1 MIKCNVTACGI
12 IVSSA
17 VEKQNKEGGK
27 FLAFTII
34 VPIEG
39 KDKSVKELHIGVAL
53 KVTRP
58 QLATIRQGVVSLFM
72 EISLSRRWKRIFI
85 SISVRKEP
93 LSRTT
98 PLSQTVWK
106 ELWSLKARSET
117 RVLKP

>member
-39 KDKSVKELHIGVAL
+39 KDKYSFLL
-53 KVTRP
+53 
-58 QLATIRQGVVSLFM
+58 L
-72 EISLSRRWKRIFI
+72 
-85 SISVRKEP
+85 
-93 LSRTT
+93 
-98 PLSQTVWK
+98 
-106 ELWSLKARSET
+106 
-117 RVLKP
+117 